1 MRIDDLKL
9 FIKVADLGGFSA
21 AANALD
27 LPRANV
33 SRRINQLE
41 HALQA
46 PLFHR
51 TTRSFSLTNQG
62 EVYYF
67 ECTKALAILDNV
79 HHAVSLDAE
88 AIKGKVKL
96 GILAETHVL
105 LQPIL
110 FDFMDRY
117 PDVELDI
124 RVISN
129 GFIEMDQQ
137 GLDIAFHGGKLID
150 SDIVARQLMSLDR
163 CVVASQSYLHKCGE
177 PKEVK
182 ELRQHQALC
191 FRWPNGKVD
200 LDWHLAESSVTVET
214 KLVSNSVAFLKE
226 SAVAGRGLAFLPKAL
241 VLKELTEGQLV
252 TVLENAA
259 AKEEHAYVLYRRSKT
274 LNVACRKLL
283 DFLFEEFPKRYTLD

>member
-1 MRIDDLKL
+1 MKIEDLKL
-9 FIKVADLGGFSA
+9 FVKVVELGGFSA

-41 HALQA
+41 HSLRT

-51 TTRSFSLTNQG
+51 TTRSLSLTNPG

-67 ECTKALAILDNV
+67 EITKALAILDDV
-79 HHAVSLDAE
+79 YQAVSLDME
-88 AIKGKVKL
+88 LIKGKVKV

-110 FDFMDRY
+110 FDFMDKY

-124 RVISN
+124 RVINN
-129 GFIEMDQQ
+129 GFLEMDQQ

-150 SDIVARQLMSLDR
+150 SDIVARKLMPLDR
-163 CVVASQSYLHKCGE
+163 CVVASESYLRKFGV
-177 PKEVK
+177 PQKVS
-182 ELRQHQALC
+182 ELSQHQALC

-200 LDWHLAESSVTVET
+200 MNWHLAESSVTVQT
-214 KLVSNSVAFLKE
+214 KLVSNSIAFLKE
-226 SAVAGRGLAFLPKAL
+226 SAVAGRGLAFIPKAL
-241 VLKELTEGQLV
+241 ILKELEEGKLV
-252 TVLENAA
+252 TVLESAVP
-259 AKEEHAYVLYRRSKT
+259 KEEHAYVLYRPSKT
-274 LNVACRKLL
+274 LNLASRKLL
-283 DFLFEEFPKRYTLD
+283 DFLFEEFPKRYSLD